1 MGLRMPV
8 ALLLPLGIVTAPVA
22 AAAQPASKIARIG
35 YLTSGSWSGNQR
47 GVEAL
52 RHGLRDLGYV
62 EGQHFVV
69 EFRAAEGKLD
79 RLPAL
84 AAELVRL
91 NVDVIFAGGT
101 GAAIPAKAATR
112 TIPIVMGFSDDP
124 VASGLVQSLARPG
137 GNVTGM
143 SQMSPEV
150 SGKRIELL
158 KEVVP
163 GLARV
168 AVLWESSPDKLL
180 ELTET
185 QAAARALGLTLQPL
199 EVRDASQ
206 IETAFAAM
214 TRERAGAVVVFAGP
228 LIGGNLPRIVDL
240 AARNRLPAMYGW
252 STPVDE
258 GGLMTYGPNW
268 YDLYRRA
275 AVYVDKILRGAK
287 PADLPVEGATTF
299 ELVINLRTAKALGL
313 TIPPALLDRAD
324 RLIR

>member
-1 MGLRMPV
+1 VDRRAFIAGTF
-8 ALLLPLGIVTAPVA
+8 ALLAAPPA
-22 AAAQPASKIARIG
+22 ATAQPASKVARIG
-35 YLTSGSWSGNQR
+35 YLTAASASGQ

-52 RHGLRDLGYV
+52 RQGLRDLAYI
-62 EGQHFVV
+62 EGQHFVL
-69 EFRAAEGKLD
+69 EIRGAEGKLD
-79 RLPAL
+79 RLPSL

-91 NVDVIFAGGT
+91 NVDVIFAAGT

-143 SQMSPEV
+143 TQFSPEV
-150 SGKRIELL
+150 AGKRIELL

-163 GLARV
+163 GLSRV
-168 AVLWESSPDKLL
+168 TVLWESSSDKVL

-199 EVRDASQ
+199 EVRDARQ
-206 IETAFAAM
+206 IDTAFAAM

-228 LIGGNLPRIVDL
+228 LIGAHMRRIIDL
-240 AARNRLPAMYGW
+240 AAKHRLPAMYGW
-252 STPVDE
+252 SSPVDA
-258 GGLMTYGPNW
+258 GGLMTYGPNTV
-268 YDLYRRA
+268 DLFRRA
-275 AVYVDKILRGAK
+275 AVRVDKILRGAK
-287 PADLPVEGATTF
+287 PADLPVEGPTTF
-299 ELVINLRTAKALGL
+299 ELVINERTANALGL
-313 TIPPALLDRAD
+313 AIPPALRDRAD